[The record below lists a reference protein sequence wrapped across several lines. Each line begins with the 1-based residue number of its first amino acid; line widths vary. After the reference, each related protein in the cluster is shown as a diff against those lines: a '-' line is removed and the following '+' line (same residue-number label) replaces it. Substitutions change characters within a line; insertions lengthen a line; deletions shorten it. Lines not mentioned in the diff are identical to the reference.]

1 MQETV
6 LIGNGTVL
14 TSGPD
19 SQVIHNGGVLLTG
32 DTIEAV
38 GPTEELKDRAGE
50 FIDARGRL
58 VMPGLVCAHHHLYS
72 TLSCGIA
79 SAPSYNFVEVLQ
91 NLWWKL
97 DRALD
102 MEDVY
107 YSALIPLARCIAS
120 GTTTIIDHHASPAAI
135 TGSLAR
141 IGDAVTEAG
150 IRASLC
156 YEVTDRNG
164 LDGAQAG
171 IDENAAWL
179 KLCRDNDKL
188 HGLVGIHA
196 AMTVGQETLAGCVA
210 LAKEHGTGLHIHV
223 AEDLADQEDS
233 LKKYGKRV
241 IQRLADAGGLGP
253 NTLAVHCVHID
264 DDEVQLLKDTDTVVV
279 HNAQSNMNNGVGCAN
294 VLELTKRG
302 IRLCLGTDGM
312 TSNMFEEARA
322 AFFVRHHAELDPS
335 VGFMETT
342 GALLQTN
349 PAVAS
354 SFFGRQL
361 GVLEPGAAAD
371 VIIVDYAPFT
381 PMNAGNAGGHLLF
394 GAAAAKVDT
403 TICGGKVLMRDA
415 KLLTLDLDEIYRQAR
430 ERSPRTWERFAAL

>member
-1 MQETV
+1 MQKTV

-14 TSGPD
+14 TNGPD
-19 SQVIHNGGVLLTG
+19 SQVIANGGVLLSG

-38 GPTEELKDRAGE
+38 GPTEDLKGDE
-50 FIDARGRL
+50 FVDARGRL
-58 VMPGLVCAHHHLYS
+58 IMPGLICAHHHLYS

-79 SAPSYNFVEVLQ
+79 SAPSSNFVEVLQ

-102 MEDVY
+102 LEDVY
-107 YSALIPLARCIAS
+107 FSALIPLARCIAS

-135 TGSLAR
+135 SGSLAR

-164 LDGAQAG
+164 LDGAKAG

-179 KLCRDNDKL
+179 NLCRGNDKL

-196 AMTVGQETLAGCVA
+196 AMTVGSQTLDGCIA
-210 LAKEHGTGLHIHV
+210 LANEHGTGLHIHV

-233 LKKYGKRV
+233 LQKYGKRV

-264 DDEVQLLKDTDTVVV
+264 DNEMQLVQDTDTIVV

-294 VLELTKRG
+294 VLELARRG
-302 IRLCLGTDGM
+302 IRVCLGTDGM

-322 AFFVRHHAELDPS
+322 AFFVRHHAELHPG

-342 GALLQTN
+342 KALLQTN
-349 PAVAS
+349 PEVAS
-354 SFFGRQL
+354 SFFGRKL
-361 GVLEPGAAAD
+361 GVLEPGAAGD
-371 VIIVDYAPFT
+371 VIVVDYVPFT

-394 GAAAAKVDT
+394 GAAAAKVNT
-403 TICGGKVLMRDA
+403 TICGGKVLMRDG